1 MDAPMQGAT
10 EFSSMA
16 KESDENS
23 MPVSAL
29 PEEEEAAGDTDL
41 GPLLEA
47 FLWPLS
53 SMMVLM
59 ASKKAKNTAVFT
71 PLLIA
76 LGPIPVKKALMP
88 CPSAQ
93 TDLHAPMTLGLE
105 AAEHIILVL

>member
-53 SMMVLM
+53 SKM
-59 ASKKAKNTAVFT
+59 AKNTAVFT